1 MGNTMNIVQ
10 VVSDELKLTNTDGLA
25 SPIKLANNPNSE
37 MAKALKANM
46 ESKRASHVENVA
58 NIAATLLT
66 KSEQLRLSKIQEARI
81 LRQQAKKLTEEATNL
96 FNAESTLMEESRIA
110 PLAYLLGEC
119 NSLQDEVISKTLTK
133 KPLKDY
139 WKEAKKSVKS
149 VDGE

>member
-1 MGNTMNIVQ
+1 MNIIQIVN
-10 VVSDELKLTNTDGLA
+10 DELKLINTDGLA
-25 SPIKLANNPNSE
+25 SPIKLISNPNTE

-58 NIAATLLT
+58 SVAANLLT
-66 KSEQLRLSKIQEARI
+66 KSEKLRLQKIQEARA

-110 PLAYLLGEC
+110 PLAYLLNEC
-119 NSLQDEVISKTLTK
+119 DHNQDDVISKTLTK

-139 WKEAKKSVKS
+139 WKEAKKSVKP

>member
-1 MGNTMNIVQ
+1 MNIVQ
-10 VVSDELKLTNTDGLA
+10 IVNDELKLINSDGLA
-25 SPIKLANNPNSE
+25 SPIKLVNNPNTE

-46 ESKRASHVENVA
+46 ESKRALHVENVA
-58 NIAATLLT
+58 SVAANLLT
-66 KSEQLRLSKIQEARI
+66 KSEKLRLQKIQEARA

-110 PLAYLLGEC
+110 PLAYLLNEC
-119 NSLQDEVISKTLTK
+119 DHNQDDVISKTLTK

-139 WKEAKKSVKS
+139 WKEAKKSVKP